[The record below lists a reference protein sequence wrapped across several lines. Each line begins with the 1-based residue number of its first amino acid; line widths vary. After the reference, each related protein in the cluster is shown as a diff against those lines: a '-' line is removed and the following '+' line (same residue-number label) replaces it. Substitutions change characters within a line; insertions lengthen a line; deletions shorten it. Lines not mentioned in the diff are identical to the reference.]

1 MKKIFA
7 LILCL
12 TLTLCCL
19 PTAFAADSTAKLY
32 AFYDDNMLFAQNK
45 EAVFAGT
52 ATAGAEITAELF
64 DKDENLCA
72 NGKGIAAGDGTFT
85 VSFTSPEGSYNEY
98 TVVLKEN
105 SAVFATLTGVVFG
118 ELWLAGGQSNMMYPL
133 SQAKHAK
140 QQFENGEKLN
150 KWVRALHVPAYP
162 DNTNYTGFSYAL
174 PQNDIVGAQWFTGE
188 DNSMYSLSAV
198 GYTFA
203 EKLQKELDIPVGF
216 LNVALGGTMLAT
228 WISREAIDGDSAAK
242 NALTENGRYIPLEK
256 WATDANDFYSDM
268 TANYNHKIAPLT
280 HLRPTG
286 MIWYQGESDLMNGTS
301 TENYARYFDLMQRS
315 YTELFHAD
323 SLMPFIFTQIAPF
336 PYTEDGLKMLNWNDS
351 YCKIQLEKPDSRAMM
366 TIYDLS
372 LSFLPEAGSIH
383 PDTKLEI
390 GQRMAF
396 AAQNLVYGGNGSH
409 TAATVKST
417 EIRDGAVF
425 VTFENFGDSLAFNGN
440 APYGFAVCGDNGVF
454 VEADAEIVSADT
466 VKIYSNTVPAPC
478 AASYAYCMTN
488 VRSNLYA
495 SENGALTLPVA
506 PFVTDSSLLRHNW
519 ADKAWADCDSD
530 KVWHITGNDLF
541 NRFHSTW
548 SADGAGLSFA
558 DGCMNIKSN
567 ENSFSVTPVTAYDD
581 GDVKTFLDTDRN
593 YGDFSKMSFYVRNS
607 GTEAVTIKN
616 IRFYV
621 DSVFWYSP
629 VADGTM
635 NIETAIPA
643 DGEWHLFTFDL
654 SRLCL
659 FGNEGLPF
667 APNSTLG
674 AVAQIRFEFT
684 AADGADL
691 SLDSVRFTPASEK
704 ARVRFEADFASC
716 DTFGEKFAALF
727 TMAIGAVAG
736 VFK

>member
-19 PTAFAADSTAKLY
+19 PTAFAADTSAKLY

-52 ATAGAEITAELF
+52 ATAGAAITAELF
-64 DKDENLCA
+64 DRNENLCA
-72 NGKGIAAGDGTFT
+72 SGEGVAASDGTFT
-85 VSFTSPEGSYNEY
+85 VSFMSPEGGYDEY
-98 TVVLKEN
+98 TVLLKAD
-105 SAVFATLTGVVFG
+105 SAVFATLEGVVFG

-133 SQAKHAK
+133 SQAKHAR

-150 KWVRALHVPAYP
+150 KWIRALHVPAYP
-162 DNTNYTGFSYAL
+162 NNTDYTGFSYAL

-203 EKLQKELDIPVGF
+203 EKLQAELDIPVGF
-216 LNVALGGTMLAT
+216 LNISLGGTMLAT
-228 WISREAIDGDSAAK
+228 WISRAAIDGDSAVK
-242 NALTENGRYIPLEK
+242 TALTESGRYIPLEK

-268 TANYNHKIAPLT
+268 AANYNHKIAPLT
-280 HLRPTG
+280 HFRPTG

-301 TENYARYFDLMQRS
+301 TENYAKYFDLMQRS
-315 YTELFHAD
+315 YSELFHAD

-336 PYTEDGLKMLNWNDS
+336 PYSEDGLKILDWNDG
-351 YCKIQLEKPDSRAMM
+351 YRKIRLEKPDSRAMV

-396 AAQNLVYGGNGSH
+396 AAENLVYGGNDSC

-425 VTFENFGDSLAFNGN
+425 VTFENVGDSLAFNGKV
-440 APYGFAVCGDNGVF
+440 PYGFAVCGDNGVF

-466 VKIYSNTVPAPC
+466 VRVYSSTVPSPR

-488 VRSNLYA
+488 VRGNLYT
-495 SENGALTLPVA
+495 SENGTLTLPVA

-519 ADKAWADCDSD
+519 ADKMWADCDSD
-530 KVWHITGNDLF
+530 KAWHITGIDLF
-541 NRFHSTW
+541 NKFHSTW
-548 SADGAGLSFA
+548 RADGAELSFA
-558 DGCMNIKSN
+558 DGHMNIKSN
-567 ENSFSVTPVTAYDD
+567 ENRFFVIPVTNFKD

-607 GTEAVTIKN
+607 GTEEVTIKN

-621 DSVFWYSP
+621 DSVFWFSP

-635 NIETAIPA
+635 NVETAIPA
-643 DGEWHLFTFDL
+643 DGEWHLVTVDL
-654 SRLCL
+654 GRLCF

-667 APNSTLG
+667 SPNSTLD
-674 AVAQIRFEFT
+674 AVAEIRFEFT

-691 SLDSVRFTPASEK
+691 SLDSVRFTPAFEDVG
-704 ARVRFEADFASC
+704 VRFEADFASC
-716 DTFGEKFAALF
+716 DTLGEKIAALF
-727 TMAIGAVAG
+727 TKAIGAVVG
-736 VFK
+736 VFR